1 MLNEAAICGT
11 VTNVEEAPMPDLGDQ
26 PDHDVMAYY
35 GLGITTEHGTAVVD
49 FRNDSNGYYGG
60 YLLVERKD

>member
-1 MLNEAAICGT
+1 
-11 VTNVEEAPMPDLGDQ
+11 MPDLGDQ